1 MVPIPGEDF
10 GTNLQ
15 QSIPRCSWKTEFAY
29 CHEHTSLFN
38 IVVVILLGLEYF
50 YFPLFAEVAFDLN
63 FVTTNTLWSLMEKY
77 QKVKHQP
84 SSSLSFCSNFLSF
97 PPNSSYSSSNFIF
110 KSRKLNRKS
119 QKIVR
124 S

>member
-15 QSIPRCSWKTEFAY
+15 QSIPRCSWKTEFAN

-63 FVTTNTLWSLMEKY
+63 FVTTNTLWKSIRKLNINLL
-77 QKVKHQP
+77 P
-84 SSSLSFCSNFLSF
+84 SLSFCSNFLSF
-97 PPNSSYSSSNFIF
+97 PPNSSYSSSIFIF
-110 KSRKLNRKS
+110 KSRKLKS
-119 QKIVR
+119 QENSIENHRK
-124 S
+124 